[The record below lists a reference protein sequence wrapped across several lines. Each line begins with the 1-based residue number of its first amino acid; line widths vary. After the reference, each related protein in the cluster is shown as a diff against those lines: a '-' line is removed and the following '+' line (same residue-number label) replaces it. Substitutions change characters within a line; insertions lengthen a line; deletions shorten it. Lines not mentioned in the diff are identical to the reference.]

1 MEGIKNDPGKERR
14 IKIGVTILVI
24 LCVIAVLGIIWQY
37 PKYLQAPFT
46 KYGQDIGLWKSQL
59 EADAEKIAA
68 MKETDTD
75 GDGLTDYDEV
85 YLYGTSSYL
94 ADSDSD
100 NFSDKEEISSGNDPN
115 CAAGKICPK
124 LTEEGVAKA
133 EPTVT
138 PPVEEELGGL
148 LAGTAT
154 AEEVRDALRQA
165 GVDDATLNKLD
176 DATLLELYN
185 ETLSEAGGAA
195 GSNTNTNS
203 VLPTNVNVNEM
214 TPAQLRELLRQA
226 GVSESTLN
234 SVDDATLMKIFEETM
249 AKNKASQ

>member
-1 MEGIKNDPGKERR
+1 MEGIKNEPEKERR
-14 IKIGVTILVI
+14 IKIGVTILVV
-24 LCVIAVLGIIWQY
+24 LCVVAVLGIIWQY
-37 PKYLQAPFT
+37 PKYLRAPFAR
-46 KYGQDIGLWKSQL
+46 YGQDIGLWKSQI
-59 EADAEKIAA
+59 EEDAEKIAA
-68 MKETDTD
+68 MKAADTD
-75 GDGLTDYDEV
+75 DDGLTDYDET

-100 NFSDKEEISSGNDPN
+100 GFSDKEEISSGNDPN

-124 LTEEGVAKA
+124 ITEEGVAKA
-133 EPTVT
+133 EPTVA

-176 DATLLELYN
+176 DKTLLELYN
-185 ETLSEAGGAA
+185 ETLSEAGGATA
-195 GSNTNTNS
+195 GGNTNTNS

-214 TPAQLRELLRQA
+214 TPAELRELLRQA
-226 GVSESTLN
+226 GVGESTLN
-234 SVDDATLMKIFEETM
+234 SVDDATLMKIFEETV
-249 AKNKASQ
+249 NKGN